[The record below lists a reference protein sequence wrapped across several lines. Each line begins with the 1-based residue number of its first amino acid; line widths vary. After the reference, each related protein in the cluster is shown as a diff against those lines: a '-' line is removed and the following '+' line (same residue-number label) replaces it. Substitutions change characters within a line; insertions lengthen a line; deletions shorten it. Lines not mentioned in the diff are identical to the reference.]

1 MIVRGVGPAPIPL
14 GWSGPMLAS
23 AMLVRRLASILVHL
37 ALVALTLLAACD
49 APGRPG
55 DRRRDVA
62 PSAQPAAPDVRAPV
76 FAPGQL
82 ERHFQK
88 HGHEMG
94 FATKE
99 DYLRAAQDLVRA
111 GPGVEILERGGDTLF
126 YRAQTNEFAVLSHRN
141 VIRTYFRPDDGRRYW
156 ERQKQR

>member
-1 MIVRGVGPAPIPL
+1 MF
-14 GWSGPMLAS
+14 
-23 AMLVRRLASILVHL
+23 VRRLASILAHL

-49 APGRPG
+49 ASGLPG
-55 DRRRDVA
+55 DRRGDPA
-62 PSAQPAAPDVRAPV
+62 PAAQPAAPDTRAPI

-99 DYLRAAQDLVRA
+99 DYLRAAQDLVGG
-111 GPGVEILERGGDTLF
+111 GPDVEILERGGDTLF
-126 YRAQTNEFAVLSHRN
+126 YRAKTNEFAVLSNRN
-141 VIRTYFRPDDGRRYW
+141 VIRTYFQPDDGRRYW
-156 ERQKQR
+156 DRQKQR